1 MLLGHRFLAL
11 VNLCQRADWNYIIN
25 SDMSEIIFTYSL
37 SLSKNV
43 WNKNVGLFV
52 KILIHFE
59 YSITLG
65 KLSKTSR
72 KGLPVAIRLSQ
83 LISVES

>member
-25 SDMSEIIFTYSL
+25 SDMMSEIIFTYSL

-43 WNKNVGLFV
+43 WNKNVGLLVRIV
-52 KILIHFE
+52 KLQVR
-59 YSITLG
+59 S
-65 KLSKTSR
+65 
-72 KGLPVAIRLSQ
+72 
-83 LISVES
+83 